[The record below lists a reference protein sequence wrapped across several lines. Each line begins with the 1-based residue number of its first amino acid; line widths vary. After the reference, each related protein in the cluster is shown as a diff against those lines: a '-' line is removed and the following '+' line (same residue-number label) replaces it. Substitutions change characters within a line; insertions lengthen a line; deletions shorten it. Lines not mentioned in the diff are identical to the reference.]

1 MKPKTEEGIAW
12 SQYELT
18 PTERLRLKRAAF
30 NIGSILGNRFTRRGG
45 TFWVS
50 VSEDLSMMAQYG
62 VSYVGSKDSKDTFP
76 SKWLRVSD
84 FFFGI
89 IAGVGLAII
98 LGWHP

>member
-1 MKPKTEEGIAW
+1 MKPELEEGTAW

-18 PTERLRLKRAAF
+18 PTECLRLKRAAY
-30 NIGSILGNRFTRRGG
+30 NIRSILGSRPTRRGG

-62 VSYVGSKDSKDTFP
+62 VSYVGSKDTPP
-76 SKWLRVSD
+76 SKWLHVSD

-89 IAGVGLAII
+89 ITGLGVALI

>member
-1 MKPKTEEGIAW
+1 MRPEPEEGIAW

-18 PTERLRLKRAAF
+18 PTERLRLKRAAY
-30 NIGSILGNRFTRRGG
+30 NIASILTNRFTRRGG

-50 VSEDLSMMAQYG
+50 VSEDLMMMAQYG
-62 VSYVGSKDSKDTFP
+62 VSYVGSKDTPP
-76 SKWLRVSD
+76 SKWLRVSY

-89 IAGVGLAII
+89 ITGLGLAMI